1 MRPYLRGPF
10 DALPPMDAAPVSAAA
25 PKRRRLLV
33 GAAVL
38 LCAMVA
44 AYAWLAPEPPPTLEV
59 APVVRG
65 DIEQV
70 VEATGTLKPSR
81 LVSVGAQVSGRIETL
96 HVKLGDKVKAG
107 DLIAEI
113 DSRTQRNT
121 LQSAQAAQRS
131 ARANRDALAA
141 DLRQHELTLQRQQRL
156 VASQLVARADFDA
169 ARTRV
174 DATREQVA
182 ALDGEIV
189 QRQTDVD
196 VAQTNL
202 EYTRITAPTDGTVLA
217 VVARQGQT
225 VNAVQSAPTIVM
237 LGNQDV
243 MTVYAEISEAD
254 VVHTTLGQ
262 EAFFTILGDTGR
274 RYSSTLRDIAPAP
287 ESIIN
292 EDTSSLAS
300 PALSAGG
307 SRTAMYYNGQFD
319 VDNADGRLRSYMTA
333 QVRIVLGR
341 ASNVLTIPSAAL
353 GPRAGD
359 GSYTVQVRG
368 ADGHPAPRR
377 ITTGLDDQIQVE
389 IRSGLEEGEQVVLA
403 SAADADG
410 TPAPADG
417 TQADRASAPPR

>member
-1 MRPYLRGPF
+1 MT
-10 DALPPMDAAPVSAAA
+10 AAA
-25 PKRRRLLV
+25 PRRRLLLI

-38 LCAMVA
+38 CTAVL
-44 AYAWLAPEPPPTLEV
+44 AYALLAPAPPPALQLAAVTR
-59 APVVRG
+59 A

-96 HVKLGDKVKAG
+96 HVSLGDKVKAG

-113 DSRTQRNT
+113 DSRTQRNA

-131 ARANRDALAA
+131 ARANRQALATE
-141 DLRQHELTLQRQQRL
+141 LRQLELTLRRLQRL
-156 VASQLVARADFDA
+156 GASQLVARADVDA
-169 ARTRV
+169 AQSRV
-174 DATREQVA
+174 DATGEQIA

-196 VAQTNL
+196 SAQTSL
-202 EYTRITAPTDGTVLA
+202 GYTRITAPTDGTVLA

-237 LGNQDV
+237 LGNQDT

-254 VVHTTLGQ
+254 VVHTALGQ
-262 EAFFTILGDTGR
+262 EVFFTILGDAGR

-287 ESIIN
+287 ESITR
-292 EDTSSLAS
+292 EDTSSLSS
-300 PALSAGG
+300 PAVSGS

-341 ASNVLTIPSAAL
+341 ARNVLTIPSAAL
-353 GPRAGD
+353 GARAAD
-359 GSYTVQVRG
+359 GSVTVQVRG
-368 ADGHPAPRR
+368 PDGHPVARR
-377 ITTGLDDQIQVE
+377 ITTGLDDQIKVE
-389 IRSGLEEGEQVVLA
+389 VRSGLKEGEQVVLA
-403 SAADADG
+403 QAADGKAAR
-410 TPAPADG
+410 APASSRAG
-417 TQADRASAPPR
+417 TAPAQP

>member
-1 MRPYLRGPF
+1 MS
-10 DALPPMDAAPVSAAA
+10 AAPRT
-25 PKRRRLLV
+25 RRRLWIAAAA
-33 GAAVL
+33 GACLLALAVL
-38 LCAMVA
+38 WLMPA
-44 AYAWLAPEPPPTLEV
+44 APPELEV
-59 APVVRG
+59 SPVQRS

-96 HVKLGDKVKAG
+96 HVKLGDRVKAG

-113 DSRTQRNT
+113 DSRTQRNA

-141 DLRQHELTLQRQQRL
+141 DLRQYQLTLQRQQAL
-156 VASQLVARADFDA
+156 VARQLVARADYDA
-169 ARTRV
+169 AKTKV

-182 ALDGEIV
+182 ALDGEVV

-202 EYTRITAPTDGTVLA
+202 GYTRITAPTDGTVLA

-254 VVHTTLGQ
+254 VVHTALGQ
-262 EAFFTILGDTGR
+262 EAYFTILGDSGR

-287 ESIIN
+287 ESITN
-292 EDTSSLAS
+292 EDTSGFAA
-300 PALSAGG
+300 PGASAGA

-341 ASNVLTIPSAAL
+341 AKGVLTIPSAAL
-353 GPRAGD
+353 GARAAD
-359 GSYTVQVRG
+359 GSYSVQVRG
-368 ADGHPAPRR
+368 GDGRPAARR
-377 ITTGLDDQIQVE
+377 ITTGLDDQINVE
-389 IRSGLEEGEQVVLA
+389 VRSGLQQGEQVVLA
-403 SAADADG
+403 QTADA
-410 TPAPADG
+410 PAATGAAQP
-417 TQADRASAPPR
+417 